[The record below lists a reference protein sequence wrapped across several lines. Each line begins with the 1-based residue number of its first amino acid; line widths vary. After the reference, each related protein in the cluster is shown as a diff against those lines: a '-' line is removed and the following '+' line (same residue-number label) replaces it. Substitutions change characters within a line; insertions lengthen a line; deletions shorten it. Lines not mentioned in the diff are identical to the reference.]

1 MSSRYQ
7 DVPAPQRNWA
17 LTILLLPGIVWQ
29 WMMYTFPG
37 RGRLVRDTRKAQSAA
52 MTWVY
57 AAIFYGSLYLVFHFL
72 GSK

>member
-1 MSSRYQ
+1 MPSTYQ
-7 DVPAPQRNWA
+7 DAPATQRNWL

-29 WMMYTFPG
+29 WMTYTFPG

-57 AAIFYGSLYLVFHFL
+57 SAIFYVALYLVFHYL
-72 GSK
+72 GTK